1 MPTVLLITT
10 PFIAL
15 VDAQAKVFGVPLLP
29 RVVLPHPIG
38 GTSMD
43 TIAPKIDAVLD
54 EILAKLTTQIAATAA
69 HSAVIPRAA
78 QVDIKVTDEWG
89 DLQSEFVRRGWG
101 DGFPIV
107 PPTKVR
113 VDQMFRFT
121 DLSPEYLVASLAPR
135 MGAATV
141 EAIAIN
147 AVMAGCR
154 PHHMPLLIASVQ
166 AMSERSF
173 NLYGM
178 QATTHC
184 VSPLLIVNGPL
195 AKTLNVNAASSM
207 FGPGPWDNGVI
218 GRAIRLLLLNIGG
231 AIPGAIDKSTMGH
244 PAKYTFVMAENEA
257 ASPWLPLRAE
267 RGYGDEVSTV
277 TVVGAEGP
285 HNINDHESTTA
296 EGLIRMIAGSMAQ
309 PGQNNVYYAAE
320 PLLILSP
327 EHAATIA
334 AGGYSKD
341 DLKLKLFEDARI
353 PLSQFSD
360 ENIERRMFRKF
371 PQLYK
376 DKPSNV
382 GVRIAQR
389 PQDIMVVVAGGPG
402 KHSMYVP
409 TFGGTICVT
418 VPILHADGRPYAGR
432 DFEE

>member
-15 VDAQAKVFGVPLLP
+15 VDAQAKVFGVPTLP
-29 RVVLPHPIG
+29 RVVLTHPIG

-43 TIAPKIDAVLD
+43 TIAPKIDAALS
-54 EILAKLTTQIAATAA
+54 EIVTKLTTQIAATAVQEK
-69 HSAVIPRAA
+69 VITRSA
-78 QVDIKVTDEWG
+78 QVEIQVNDEWG
-89 DLQSEFVRRGWG
+89 DLQTEFVRRGWS

-107 PPTKVR
+107 PPTKAR
-113 VDQMFRFT
+113 VDRMFRFT
-121 DLSPEYLVASLAPR
+121 DLSPEHLVASLAPR

-154 PHHMPLLIASVQ
+154 PQHMPLLIASVQ

-173 NLYGM
+173 NLFGI

-195 AKTLNVNAASSM
+195 AKSLNVNAASSM

-218 GRAIRLLLLNIGG
+218 GRAIRLLLLNVGG
-231 AIPGAIDKSTMGH
+231 AIPGSIDKSTMGH

-257 ASPWLPLRAE
+257 ASPWLSLRAE
-267 RGYGDEVSTV
+267 RGHGDEVSTV

-353 PLSQFSD
+353 PLSQFSK

-376 DKPSNV
+376 DKPLNV

-418 VPILHADGRPYAGR
+418 VPILHADGRPYAVC